1 MPTVTR
7 REFLKVGVAGAG
19 TLAVSGLG
27 FDVALAKS
35 NRIKQQLR
43 IEGAKELHSICPY
56 CAVGCALVAYTRG
69 RLPAESWGPLRQFWQ
84 CLETAGERAVSV
96 GGGVEGRELESM
108 SSRCAFIS

>member
-56 CAVGCALVAYTRG
+56 CAVGCALVAYTRQKSDGKTELLSPGEYDCTLRKTDG
-69 RLPAESWGPLRQFWQ
+69 RWRF
-84 CLETAGERAVSV
+84 ERRLVTMDRPFRV
-96 GGGVEGRELESM
+96 ND
-108 SSRCAFIS
+108 I